1 MTNDGDDGHALA
13 STDVYSDVHSR
24 CPMLVDRG
32 LAPLGTRER
41 ERDEREKRNQVRGWT
56 GRRRQVG
63 APPVVAALRLAELS
77 PTTVFL
83 DGVPFAREGITERSP
98 TAVYGC
104 DGRLQP
110 ADYSR
115 FLAQCVRARRATS
128 G

>member
-1 MTNDGDDGHALA
+1 MTGMMD
-13 STDVYSDVHSR
+13 THSR
-24 CPMLVDRG
+24 LPTFTPMFTPDVRCSS
-32 LAPLGTRER
+32 AEVSRRSER

-63 APPVVAALRLAELS
+63 APPVVAALRLVELS